1 MTTKSDRPND
11 LIYIRTASNM
21 SGKSSRPIRRWFSSS
36 VGKLTRWEAEGS
48 GHGGPVNALVSA
60 RELMSLLAE
69 TQKMPT
75 QSDGRPG
82 RQSRQTGA
90 IANSE
95 TPHAN
100 LLTPIQAIQMEVFEE
115 KAKVR
120 VIEAEK
126 SALVA
131 EIEWVKLHSR
141 KLEEQL
147 KEQAQQAEAELRH
160 ERHRTQETREDLLA
174 ARDRANAL
182 EAENR
187 ALRATQGL
195 SWWRRMIGG
204 PAPAELT
211 EA

>member
-1 MTTKSDRPND
+1 MTTK
-11 LIYIRTASNM
+11 
-21 SGKSSRPIRRWFSSS
+21 
-36 VGKLTRWEAEGS
+36 
-48 GHGGPVNALVSA
+48 
-60 RELMSLLAE
+60 
-69 TQKMPT
+69 
-75 QSDGRPG
+75 
-82 RQSRQTGA
+82 
-90 IANSE
+90 
-95 TPHAN
+95 
-100 LLTPIQAIQMEVFEE
+100 
-115 KAKVR
+115 
-120 VIEAEK
+120 
-126 SALVA
+126 
-131 EIEWVKLHSR
+131 SR

-211 EA
+211 A